1 MKKFDIPHN
10 TMLIRIL
17 HYSLELNAFIN
28 ILRCTKQFY
37 KNKIFEN
44 LAHLKAYLNEF
55 YKKS

>member
-1 MKKFDIPHN
+1 
-10 TMLIRIL
+10 MLIRIL